1 MLESILV
8 FVFATILG
16 IFTGLM
22 PGFGGLAAM
31 AISYPLLVTL
41 EPHNVLIF
49 YIVLI
54 SIDQYYNGLTAIIF
68 GVPGSS
74 YNIPSVIEGHAL
86 FKQGMGGETVVYS
99 AISSWICSL
108 FAILFILL
116 LMPFMFYVY
125 KIWTTE
131 AQIIIFMIMF
141 LSLIF
146 VSNNNIFVNA
156 TLFFIGIILGQIGYD
171 HTTGTQ
177 FLTFD
182 SPILFDG
189 LPIMCVVT
197 ALLVVPVLLKSYL
210 NESEPIRWVYL
221 NTAIYKKLFLTIV
234 KSKKL
239 TILRSGVIGSLG
251 GFIPGLSYAASS
263 LIAYSTEKAIQIKN
277 KTYRKGSV
285 NCLIASEGSN
295 NAGAL
300 TQLVPLL
307 FLGIPITASEALIYN
322 ILEQKGVIIS
332 FDWFV
337 STFWLALSCFIL
349 SSTLGLLIA
358 GKYINLLKILN
369 GIKIRTLYIYV
380 LFILLGSLYF
390 MGSQTNSGL
399 EYLFLT
405 ICLVPFGILLRN
417 FDTSPLLYGF
427 FLHETI
433 FFTLDRFFV
442 LYNFNINIRIF

>member
-1 MLESILV
+1 MIEFTLI
-8 FVFATILG
+8 FIFAALLG

-31 AISYPLLVTL
+31 AISYPLLMGL

-68 GVPGSS
+68 GVPGAS
-74 YNIPSVIEGHAL
+74 YNIPSVIEGHTL
-86 FKQGMGGETVVYS
+86 FKEGQGGESVVFS

-108 FAILFILL
+108 FAIIFIILL
-116 LMPFMFYVY
+116 LPFMFYVY

-131 AQIIIFMIMF
+131 AQIIVFMIMF
-141 LSLIF
+141 LSLIL
-146 VSNNNIFVNA
+146 VSNNTILINA
-156 TLFFIGIILGQIGYD
+156 LLFMGGIAIGLIGYD
-171 HTTGTQ
+171 VTTGKQ
-177 FLTFD
+177 ILTFD
-182 SPILFDG
+182 LPILFDG
-189 LPIMCVVT
+189 LPVMCVVT
-197 ALLVVPVLLKSYL
+197 SLLVVPVLVSSYFKDPEPIKWSYL
-210 NESEPIRWVYL
+210 HTS
-221 NTAIYKKLFLTIV
+221 IYQKVFLTIL

-251 GFIPGLSYAASS
+251 GFIPGLSYTASS
-263 LIAYSTEKAIQIKN
+263 LLAYSSEKAVQIKN
-277 KTYRKGSV
+277 KAYSKGNI

-295 NAGAL
+295 NAGAV

-337 STFWLALSCFIL
+337 STFWLVLISFVL

-358 GKYINLLKILN
+358 GKYINILKILD
-369 GIKIRTLYIYV
+369 GINIRTLYLYV
-380 LFILLGSLYF
+380 FLILLGALYF
-390 MGSQTNSGL
+390 VGSQTNSGID
-399 EYLFLT
+399 YLIVTF
-405 ICLVPFGILLRN
+405 CLIPLGFMLRS

-427 FLHETI
+427 FLHDTI
-433 FFTLDRFFV
+433 FYTVDRFSV
-442 LYNFNINIRIF
+442 LYNLPF